1 MRDKPGPIH
10 GKCLTCNSRSLT
22 RSLIHLFDRRAGPA
36 TRSSGLPFSPSSSL
50 KRYYYLP
57 QLSRLSLET
66 DRILTNSVSDPSHF
80 DVDPDPDPGIHIWEK
95 WIRILGSTSS

>member
-50 KRYYYLP
+50 KRYYYIP

-66 DRILTNSVSDPSHF
+66 DRILTNVGFLVWIKKKPVLDTMNN
-80 DVDPDPDPGIHIWEK
+80 DAGLIVTCDGI
-95 WIRILGSTSS
+95 